1 MRVLID
7 ARISPERM
15 GGVQQV
21 IVGLAQGLAEL
32 DRAEDVTFLTTGE
45 DAWLRAH
52 VGPHRIAHAR
62 RAGRSVR
69 SCGDAVRRRLL
80 ERVPSLRRAPVLGS
94 PLPRASALVPL
105 PRVDVVHL
113 LTQQGF
119 TTRMPSLYTPHDLLH
134 LHHPEFFTPADL
146 DRRERVYRA
155 LCARASLVT
164 VMTPWGRNDLIE
176 QYGLEPERV
185 RVVPWGAPLPATDDA
200 PTEGLRERYG
210 LPRRFAL
217 YPAHTWP
224 HKNHVRLVEA
234 LAILRDRHGL
244 RVPLVCTGHQDAHAE
259 RIHDRVLRLGLGGQ
273 VQQLGRVPSADLLG
287 LYRLARCLVF
297 PSLFEGWGMPVFE
310 AFASSVPVACS
321 TATSLPDQTRGAAVL
336 FDPFDVEEMALA
348 LASVWEDDALR
359 ARLVASGEDRARAL
373 TWRRTAVAY
382 RALYREVGGSTMD
395 TLDRAMVEASR
406 DGEVENVDL
415 RAP

>member
-1 MRVLID
+1 V
-7 ARISPERM
+7 
-15 GGVQQV
+15 
-21 IVGLAQGLAEL
+21 
-32 DRAEDVTFLTTGE
+32 
-45 DAWLRAH
+45 
-52 VGPHRIAHAR
+52 
-62 RAGRSVR
+62 
-69 SCGDAVRRRLL
+69 
-80 ERVPSLRRAPVLGS
+80 PVLGS

-105 PRVDVVHL
+105 PRLDVVHF

-119 TTRMPSLYTPHDLLH
+119 TTRVPSLYTPHDLLH

-146 DRRERVYRA
+146 NRRERVYRG
-155 LCARASLVT
+155 LCAQAWLVT

-200 PTEGLRERYG
+200 PTKDIRERYG
-210 LPRRFAL
+210 LPTRFAL

-224 HKNHVRLVEA
+224 HKNHERLLEA

-244 RVPLVCTGHQDAHAE
+244 RVPLVCTGHQDVHAE
-259 RIHDRVLRLGLGGQ
+259 RIHDRVTRLGLGGQ
-273 VQQLGRVPSADLLG
+273 VQTLGRVSSADLLA

-310 AFASSVPVACS
+310 AFASSLPVVCS

-336 FDPFDVEEMALA
+336 FDPLDVEEMALA
-348 LASVWEDDALR
+348 VASVWEDDRLR
-359 ARLVASGEDRARAL
+359 ARLVASGQDRVRTL

-382 RALYREVGGSTMD
+382 RALYRELGGSTMD

-406 DGEVENVDL
+406 NGVVESVDL
-415 RAP
+415 PAL